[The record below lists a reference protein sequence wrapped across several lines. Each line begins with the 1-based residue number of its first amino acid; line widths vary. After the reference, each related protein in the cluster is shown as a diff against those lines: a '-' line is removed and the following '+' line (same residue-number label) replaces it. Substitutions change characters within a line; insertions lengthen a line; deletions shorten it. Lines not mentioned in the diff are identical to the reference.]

1 MRVSF
6 ILVLIMCITVF
17 ANGFIDDKAEALRII
32 QIVMPV
38 GVILAILIELKLR
51 KDRESL
57 EKRLAEAE
65 EKLRSLHQASDAPS
79 NEAAK

>member
-6 ILVLIMCITVF
+6 ILILLMCIIVF
-17 ANGFIDDKAEALRII
+17 LNGFMDDKAEALRII

-38 GVILAILIELKLR
+38 GVILAILIEVKLR

-57 EKRLAEAE
+57 ERRLADAE
-65 EKLRSLHQASDAPS
+65 EKLRSQQAEAASG
-79 NEAAK
+79 EAAK